1 MQGHMSFVRK
11 SARKFLGVR
20 TIAVQGNPRPSPPDR
35 TFSALAPHAV
45 RKPLFAAAREPVR
58 LYGAPVKA

>member
-35 TFSALAPHAV
+35 TFSASPARHTEASLRISVGAG
-45 RKPLFAAAREPVR
+45 FGGREP
-58 LYGAPVKA
+58 A